1 MLLPFHATATA
12 VLAATGGAP
21 TEVQLTV
28 YNNDLGLVREVRPLE
43 LDKGRS
49 TVAISDVAARID
61 PTSVHLGTRDGKDS
75 FMVLEQ
81 NYRYDLADPE
91 RILARSLDA
100 ELHVATERGELHE
113 GTLLSFDRGQL
124 VLAGEGGLSLLRRD
138 KVVDIRLESLPDGLI
153 TRPTLVWQVE
163 SKRAGRREA
172 ELSYLTSGIS
182 WHAEYVAVTNEDDTE
197 ADLAAWVSI
206 ENRCGADFEDA
217 RLQLVAGDVHR
228 VDEQKRP
235 VRARM
240 MMEMAA
246 GAADAGFEEESFFEY
261 HLYTLPRPA
270 TLHDRETKQLALFA
284 PARTPIS
291 KLYEY
296 QPWRDEK
303 KVRVVL
309 ELENREDRGLG
320 MPLPKGKVRTY
331 KRDSRGGEQ
340 FVGEDAIDHTP
351 RNEKLRLGLGNA
363 FDVVAERLL
372 ISDSRVSERVRDRS
386 FRVELRNRKTE
397 PVVVVVQDR
406 FWGDWEIRSSSNEH
420 TKKDARTAEW
430 SIELGADSAV
440 ELLYTV
446 RMRG

>member
-1 MLLPFHATATA
+1 
-12 VLAATGGAP
+12 
-21 TEVQLTV
+21 
-28 YNNDLGLVREVRPLE
+28 
-43 LDKGRS
+43 
-49 TVAISDVAARID
+49 
-61 PTSVHLGTRDGKDS
+61 
-75 FMVLEQ
+75 
-81 NYRYDLADPE
+81 
-91 RILARSLDA
+91 
-100 ELHVATERGELHE
+100 
-113 GTLLSFDRGQL
+113 
-124 VLAGEGGLSLLRRD
+124 
-138 KVVDIRLESLPDGLI
+138 KVVDLRLESLPKGLI
-153 TRPTLVWQVE
+153 TRPTLVWHLE
-163 SKRAGRREA
+163 SDRAGGRET
-172 ELSYLTSGIS
+172 ELSYLTSGLS

-206 ENRCGADFEDA
+206 ENRCGADFADA

-228 VDEQKRP
+228 VLEQKRP

-240 MMEMAA
+240 MMEMAGA
-246 GAADAGFEEESFFEY
+246 GADAGFEEESFFEY
-261 HLYTLPRPA
+261 HLYTLPRAA
-270 TLHDRETKQLALFA
+270 TLYDRETKQLALFA
-284 PARTPIS
+284 PTRTPVS

-386 FRVELRNRKTE
+386 FQVELRNRKTE
-397 PVVVVVQDR
+397 PVVVAVQDR
-406 FWGDWEIRSSSNEH
+406 FWGDWEIRSSSHEH
-420 TKKDARTAEW
+420 AKKDARTAEW
-430 SIELGADSAV
+430 SIELGADSV
-440 ELLYTV
+440 IKLLYTV
-446 RMRG
+446 RNRG